1 MDRESLKIKAEAQVS
16 ERAATTEFKN
26 TGTNEFIVNGLP
38 MTILRNYRDA
48 FDELKFKA
56 RFSDILTKYDY
67 IVGDIAADQLRL
79 KGFYASENNNMT
91 KINSIDAFED
101 YLLEYMNF
109 GAPYFVIQNQNPVAS
124 KTDFELAGS
133 GTNNRRRKRNNRSS
147 HGEETSVNKES
158 NASKTNSRKNN
169 GPRGNATSKNNPK
182 NTNPQNSNSK
192 NANLKNAT
200 GQNNNRDR
208 NTGETPTNKRRRRPN
223 PNNQRA
229 EVKEV
234 KKPINDG
241 KGVKKPDGSM
251 SASTKKPNQR
261 KRHFTIQQKNE
272 K

>member
-26 TGTNEFIVNGLP
+26 TGTNEFIVNGLL
-38 MTILRNYRDA
+38 MTILRNYRNA

-79 KGFYASENNNMT
+79 KGFYAPENNNMT

-124 KTDFELAGS
+124 KTDFELAS
-133 GTNNRRRKRNNRSS
+133 PGTNNRRRKRNTRTS
-147 HGEETSVNKES
+147 HSQEASATKE
-158 NASKTNSRKNN
+158 NNGSKTNQRKNN
-169 GPRGNATSKNNPK
+169 GTRSNTPSKNNPK
-182 NTNPQNSNSK
+182 NSN
-192 NANLKNAT
+192 
-200 GQNNNRDR
+200 GQNNRDR
-208 NTGETPTNKRRRRPN
+208 NKAETPSNKRRRRRPN

-229 EVKEV
+229 DVKEV
-234 KKPINDG
+234 KKPISDG
-241 KGVKKPDGSM
+241 KGVKNPDGSM
-251 SASTKKPNQR
+251 RASTKKTNQR
-261 KRHFTIQQKNE
+261 KRHFTIQQKDE